1 MNGSD
6 PLLDDLLRGLVAG
19 DSLAVVT
26 EGNINHIH
34 TLEHWSSLYQ
44 TILNFAPM
52 CKNVVDSG
60 SAVIC
65 VMSSVPDMT
74 R

>member
-26 EGNINHIH
+26 EGNVDHIH
-34 TLEHWSSLYQ
+34 TLNTGHLSIKQFSILLRCVKMWLIVAVWQCSSD
-44 TILNFAPM
+44 M
-52 CKNVVDSG
+52 CDVQCS
-60 SAVIC
+60 
-65 VMSSVPDMT
+65 
-74 R
+74 